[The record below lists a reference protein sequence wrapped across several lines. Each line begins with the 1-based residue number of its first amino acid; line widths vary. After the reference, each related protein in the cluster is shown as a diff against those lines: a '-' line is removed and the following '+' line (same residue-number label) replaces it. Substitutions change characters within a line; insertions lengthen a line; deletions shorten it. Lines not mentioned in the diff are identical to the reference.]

1 MLMDYGHYHIMNM
14 YDNMYDERFK
24 IIFITA
30 CMYRSF
36 RLKNQRPLKN
46 LLMLNEGGCGRLS
59 PGIGDISY
67 VKDLQTEEIVTT
79 KFRCSQFSS
88 HHSKS
93 DGYGWVSF
101 SRIQIFLNS
110 RIKKL

>member
-1 MLMDYGHYHIMNM
+1 MDMDDDNDHVMN
-14 YDNMYDERFK
+14 NMYDERFK

-36 RLKNQRPLKN
+36 RLKNKRPLKN
-46 LLMLNEGGCGRLS
+46 LLMLNKGGCGRLS

-88 HHSKS
+88 YHSKS
-93 DGYGWVSF
+93 DGFGWVSF
-101 SRIQIFLNS
+101 FRRPIFH
-110 RIKKL
+110 